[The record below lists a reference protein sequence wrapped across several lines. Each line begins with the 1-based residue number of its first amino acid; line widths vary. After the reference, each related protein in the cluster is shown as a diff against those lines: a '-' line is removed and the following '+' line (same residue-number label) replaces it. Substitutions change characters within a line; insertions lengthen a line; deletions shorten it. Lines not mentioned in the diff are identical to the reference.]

1 MIAWSLFAVGGVY
14 VWAGVPLMIAALA
27 LAAVGRPRPGA
38 SRDTRTIDRALVAAV
53 AATALQLVP
62 LPATLRAVLS
72 PHADALRS
80 ALVLGE
86 TGASR
91 WRPLS
96 IDPSATIYSL
106 GLLIATLIVFWTARR
121 AFAHGM
127 TRRVV
132 AVVAISGLIAS
143 LVAIVLHATA
153 DRTLIYGRWPAVD
166 AGARPYGPF
175 VNRNHF
181 AAWLVMAI
189 PLSAGFV
196 GAWLAERRASAGV
209 AAKAAAMFEA
219 LGSRAGWVTV
229 SCAVMALALVTSTSR
244 SGLIALTSAAF
255 FAAWVVR
262 GRAGR
267 QTMVLGAIAVVTM
280 GIIGSLYVNVQP
292 LLSRVDETIDVGAG
306 GRPRIWK
313 ETFVVARDFWPAGTG
328 LGTYR
333 DAMLVYQQD
342 KRGGFFNQAHN
353 QYLHLLS
360 DGGLLLTVPA
370 LFAAVAFIAL
380 LRVRLAA
387 DRSPTQ
393 WLRIGAATAILAV
406 AIQGIWE
413 TGLRMPAN
421 GVLFAIAAAVA
432 VHQKQCR
439 RLKIHSAFTPR
450 RSSG

>member
-1 MIAWSLFAVGGVY
+1 MVAWSLFAVGGVY

-38 SRDTRTIDRALVAAV
+38 SRDTRTIDRTLVAAV

-72 PHADALRS
+72 PHADAVRS

-106 GLLIATLIVFWTARR
+106 GLLIAALIVFWTARR

-132 AVVAISGLIAS
+132 TVVAISGLIAS
-143 LVAIVLHATA
+143 FVAIVLHATA

-166 AGARPYGPF
+166 VGARPYGPF

-181 AAWLVMAI
+181 ATWLVMAI
-189 PLSAGFV
+189 PLSVGFV
-196 GAWLAERRASAGV
+196 GAWLAERRAIAGV

-255 FAAWVVR
+255 VAAWVVR
-262 GRAGR
+262 ERAGR
-267 QTMVLGAIAVVTM
+267 RTLVLGAITVVAM
-280 GIIGSLYVNVQP
+280 GIIGSLYVNMQP

-313 ETFVVARDFWPAGTG
+313 ETLGVARDFWPAGTG

-333 DAMLVYQQD
+333 DAMLVYQED

-360 DGGLLLTVPA
+360 DGGLLLAVPA
-370 LFAAVAFIAL
+370 LLATVAFIAL
-380 LRVRLAA
+380 LRVRLAG
-387 DRSPTQ
+387 DKSPTQ
-393 WLRIGAATAILAV
+393 WLRIGAATAVLAV

-421 GVLFAIAAAVA
+421 GVLFAIAAAAA
-432 VHQKQCR
+432 VH
-439 RLKIHSAFTPR
+439 
-450 RSSG
+450 RSKADV